1 MHDFCVVGHRIRDQL
16 AKRQRLYLARFP
28 AGEHEAGACTT
39 KGAQNF
45 GMHQLSGPSPF
56 RSVRAIA
63 IHVELR
69 STASTDVFL
78 RTRLLRQPFIFGSF
92 MLLL

>member
-45 GMHQLSGPSPF
+45 GMHQLSGPSI
-56 RSVRAIA
+56 SVCQSHSDTRRIA
-63 IHVELR
+63 IDGVH
-69 STASTDVFL
+69 
-78 RTRLLRQPFIFGSF
+78 
-92 MLLL
+92 